1 MMKRLRVKSFVF
13 ILAYAACILYITIL
27 SRMPSLTRT
36 IRPIPFWSYINLL
49 QGNWDKGLSNCL
61 NIGLF
66 VPLGY
71 LLTNLRKSKWLPII
85 GCLIATV
92 SIEVVQYLT
101 YYGYFDADDIISN
114 FIGGC
119 IGIAAW
125 HLVDKRLP
133 DWRRWIPGVLI
144 ITGLIGCFITSK
156 NVQYYETQFDFDINL
171 VQVEDNRISI
181 SGICDIYQREPV
193 SYQVLLKS
201 GDKMYPADTHI
212 DGDTFSAVAEAPYD
226 VYEVF
231 VQFSGYKP
239 IATKTYISHG
249 AVEYTVDFPTPEIQG
264 TALESVVNSDKLKAY
279 EPRYDVYVYQV
290 DNRMY
295 WLIGKDFDANLI
307 YHLHTSEPENL
318 PENRKQYGF
327 DNRFLPLDGEKELTS
342 SMNCGKYRVFSDIIP
357 QEYYVTAVMVGMNK
371 GPNIL
376 WNQYFRPN
384 RF

>member
-1 MMKRLRVKSFVF
+1 MRNKRQYIWVAFY
-13 ILAYAACILYITIL
+13 ILCLLYITIF
-27 SRMPSLTRT
+27 SRVPSLVRT

-71 LLTNLRKSKWLPII
+71 LLTNFRKSKWLPII

-92 SIEVVQYLT
+92 SIEVIQYST
-101 YYGYFDADDIISN
+101 YFGYFDADDIISN
-114 FIGGC
+114 FAGGC
-119 IGIAAW
+119 IGVAAW

-133 DWRRWIPGVLI
+133 NYRKLIPGVLI
-144 ITGLIGCFITSK
+144 VAGLIGCLITSK
-156 NVQYYETQFDFDINL
+156 NVQYYETQFDFDIDCL
-171 VQVEDNRISI
+171 QVEDGKISI
-181 SGICDIYQREPV
+181 SGICDIYQRD
-193 SYQVLLKS
+193 SLDYRILLKS
-201 GDKMYPADTHI
+201 ANKTITAETETDGNIFFASADTP
-212 DGDTFSAVAEAPYD
+212 DDE
-226 VYEVF
+226 YEVY
-231 VQFSGYKP
+231 VEFSGYKP

-249 AVEYTVDFPTPEIQG
+249 AVEYTVDAPMPKIQG
-264 TALESVVNSDKLKAY
+264 TALESIVNSGKLKAF
-279 EPRYDVYVYQV
+279 EPEYDVYVYQV
-290 DNRMY
+290 GNRLY

-307 YHLHTSEPENL
+307 YHLHTSESENL

-327 DNRFLPLDGEKELTS
+327 DNRFLPLDGDKELTKT
-342 SMNCGKYRVFSDIIP
+342 MNCGKYRVFSDIIP